1 MKAKSHDMTYRVSLR
16 LNLKPEHAGSS
27 TPSLPLSQA
36 NLSFRNGAPRYE
48 GSGPSLMDLGL
59 LMSKL
64 NELAESAAVSE
75 WLPESGLIDD
85 LWLHVTPERSS

>member
-1 MKAKSHDMTYRVSLR
+1 MTTYRVSLR
-16 LNLKPEHAGSS
+16 LDLKPEHAGAVID
-27 TPSLPLSQA
+27 TVAPALKQA
-36 NLSFRNGAPRYE
+36 NLSFRNGAPGVIE

-85 LWLHVTPERSS
+85 LWLHVSAERSS